1 MSIECECP
9 KCGARMAFADEKART
24 QQHCL
29 SCGQAL
35 IIPSESNQTPRI
47 VEPQPV
53 IEQTEPIEGFYRAVF
68 IDSWKLFFD
77 ARNATSIVFIIAVVC
92 FNFFLAQAFCCNYVA
107 FIAVWGWLLGFYLNI
122 IYETAFDADKL
133 PEIYLGTGIT
143 FLWYIIKPLLIFVL
157 TLIFTLLPFV
167 ITAAICYKAGFI
179 APEALKNFNDWPILL
194 KFLFFICMF
203 FFPATIL
210 VTAVA
215 KDFALLR
222 PDYILTPIIK
232 AFFPYLVTVVLLVI
246 AVVIELNTS
255 QFAGVEEVTFLSA
268 AGKLAVNLAVQL
280 FAIIAMRSIGL
291 FYRHYGCYFRW

>member
-1 MSIECECP
+1 
-9 KCGARMAFADEKART
+9 MAFADEKART

>member
-9 KCGARMAFADEKART
+9 RCGARMAFADEKAQT

-47 VEPQPV
+47 VEPQPDV
-53 IEQTEPIEGFYRAVF
+53 EKTEPVEGFYRAALV
-68 IDSWKLFFD
+68 DNWKLFLD
-77 ARNATSIVFIIAVVC
+77 AQNITSIVFIIAIVC
-92 FNFFLAQAFCCNYVA
+92 FNFFLAQTFCCNYVT

-122 IYETAFDADKL
+122 IYETAFDIDRL
-133 PEIYLGTGIT
+133 PEIYLGTALS
-143 FLWYIIKPLLIFVL
+143 FLWYIIKPFLIFFF
-157 TLIFTLLPFV
+157 TLIFTLLPFI
-167 ITAAICYKAGFI
+167 ITSAICCKSGFI

-194 KFLFFICMF
+194 KFLFFLCLF
-203 FFPATIL
+203 FFPAAIL

-215 KDFALLR
+215 KDFTLLR

-232 AFFPYLVTVVLLVI
+232 AFFPYLVTVVLLII
-246 AVVIELNTS
+246 AVLIELNTG
-255 QFAGVEEVTFLSA
+255 QFGGVEEETFLSA
-268 AGKLAVNLAVQL
+268 SGKLAANLAVQL

-291 FYRHYGCYFRW
+291 FYRHYTCYFKW